1 MNNLIKGFLITFFLF
16 FSFNQGILKA
26 DSPHFVDFSKIL
38 NDSKAGKQAQ
48 SYLKKKFETENNK
61 FLKLEKELRKKEK
74 DLISQKK
81 LITKEEYKNKS
92 ETLRKEVQKFQENRS
107 KSINSIAESRNKY
120 KKELLKNLNP
130 IMADYM
136 KEKKIRLIVDKK
148 SILLGD
154 TNLDITDEIIEILN
168 KKLKSIKL
176 D

>member
-1 MNNLIKGFLITFFLF
+1 MNFIFKSIFFILFLT
-16 FSFNQGILKA
+16 FSFSTPSLKA
-26 DSPHFVDFSKIL
+26 ELPHYVDFSKIL
-38 NDSKAGKQAQ
+38 NESKAGKAAQ

-61 FLKLEKELRKKEK
+61 FLKLEKDLRKKEK

-92 ETLRKEVQKFQENRS
+92 ETLRKEVKTFQDNRS
-107 KSINSIAESRNKY
+107 KSINNIANLRNKY
-120 KKELLKNLNP
+120 KAELLKNLNP
-130 IMADYM
+130 IMSDYM

-154 TNLDITDEIIEILN
+154 TNLDITDEIIDILN
-168 KKLKSIKL
+168 KKLKNIKL